1 MLDEQLRHK
10 WRARKRAVPIE
21 PVLNLA
27 PEGLVLGAGTV
38 LIAADGAR
46 RLRSLKGQEARVLA
60 LLSAAYGK
68 AVAPAVLGNIERA
81 AKCWRE
87 GDDCLAYIH
96 LAHARLSVPP
106 DPYAA
111 ARRLF
116 IADALM
122 KAGTNPRDIFKA
134 LNAGTAYIDAV
145 EKAYNPAEPRVPAG
159 SGRTSGEWTDSEE
172 TGADDAAR
180 EGTAGEGPQ
189 GSSLLGR
196 MPLPAASF
204 LAELDAAQVAELS
217 AYASRLLGLGPVG
230 AAVAAFGLL
239 FIPSPNNIRV
249 EGEVPEIPGLRYSWN
264 RDETQL
270 HLTYDDPN
278 GGQRTFALHLD
289 GDILRD
295 DDGRVV
301 GRVIGGN
308 RISVDTLA
316 VVPDLMKQGEPR
328 LCPAPAPDVPGS
340 DRGKPYEEDRA
351 KQYEDFV
358 KLLINPPPD
367 GPTPSGFVYYLPN
380 PAANGEPVSYDDCKK
395 ANGILFEIKGE
406 GLAKLANDL
415 PDVMAGKFIYQA
427 TRQLAAS
434 GGRPVVWIFAEQEA
448 ALFARELFDDEGLAR
463 ITVGYIPW
471 IRSGR

>member
-1 MLDEQLRHK
+1 VLDEQFRHE
-10 WRARKRAVPIE
+10 WCALDRAAPIH
-21 PVLNLA
+21 PGMTFAL
-27 PEGLVLGAGTV
+27 EGLVLGGGTV
-38 LIAADGAR
+38 LLRADGQR
-46 RLRSLKGQEARVLA
+46 RLQSLRGQEARVLA
-60 LLSAAYGK
+60 LLSAAYGR
-68 AVAPAVLGNIERA
+68 AIAPAVLGNIERA
-81 AKCWRE
+81 VKSWRDGE
-87 GDDCLAYIH
+87 ECLAYIH
-96 LAHARLSVPP
+96 LAHSRLHAPSDVR
-106 DPYAA
+106 AA
-111 ARRLF
+111 AYRLF
-116 IADALM
+116 TAENAMKVGLSLCAVFQAL
-122 KAGTNPRDIFKA
+122 KIDRS
-134 LNAGTAYIDAV
+134 YIDAV

-159 SGRTSGEWTDSEE
+159 SGRTSGKWTDSEE
-172 TGADDAAR
+172 MGADDAAR

-196 MPLPAASF
+196 MPLPATSF

-289 GDILRD
+289 GDIIRD
-295 DDGRVV
+295 DDRQVV
-301 GRVIGGN
+301 GRIVGGN
-308 RISVDTLA
+308 RIAIDTLA
-316 VVPDLMKQGEPR
+316 VVPDLVKQDEPR
-328 LCPAPAPDVPGS
+328 LCPVPASDVAGS
-340 DRGKPYEEDRA
+340 DQGKPYEENRSR
-351 KQYEDFV
+351 QYEDFV

-380 PAANGEPVSYDDCKK
+380 SLGGDLVSYDDCKWT
-395 ANGILFEIKGE
+395 NGILFEIKGE
-406 GLAKLANDL
+406 GLAKLTNDL
-415 PDVMAGKFIYQA
+415 PDVMGDKFIYQA

-448 ALFARELFDDEGLAR
+448 ALFARELFDDEGLWR